1 MARGSR
7 TSGKRPSEKGRGAEQ
22 YRDFQDDIH
31 KRRKIGGYDHG

>member
-7 TSGKRPSEKGRGAEQ
+7 TSGKRPSEKRRGAEQ
-22 YRDFQDDIH
+22 YRDFQDDIN